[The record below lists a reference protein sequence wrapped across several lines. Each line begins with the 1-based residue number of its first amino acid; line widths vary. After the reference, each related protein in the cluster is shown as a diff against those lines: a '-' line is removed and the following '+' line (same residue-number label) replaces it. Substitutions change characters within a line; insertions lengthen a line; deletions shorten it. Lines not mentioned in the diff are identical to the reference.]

1 MLKLFDPN
9 VTEQEVSS
17 VKEVLLSHNWAS
29 GAGLDKVKEFEDEFC
44 KYLGTKAV
52 VTVNSG
58 TATLILHCHCFL
70 LKVMTFWSHLFL
82 L

>member
-44 KYLGTKAV
+44 KYLGAKAV

-58 TATLILHCHCFL
+58 TCASSCF
-70 LKVMTFWSHLFL
+70 VIAFS
-82 L
+82 